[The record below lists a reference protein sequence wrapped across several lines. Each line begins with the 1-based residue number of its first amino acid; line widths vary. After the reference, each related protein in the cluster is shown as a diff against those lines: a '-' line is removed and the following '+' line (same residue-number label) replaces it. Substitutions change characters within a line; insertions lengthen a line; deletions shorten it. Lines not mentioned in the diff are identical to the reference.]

1 MDLTVPS
8 GASSVS
14 PLIGVGRWDAGTDLR
29 VRGEMNRSLL
39 ISFILVLRFERY
51 ILVVEVEQELVVQA
65 FYVFDSRDD

>member
-29 VRGEMNRSLL
+29 VRGEMNRSLPC
-39 ISFILVLRFERY
+39 
-51 ILVVEVEQELVVQA
+51 
-65 FYVFDSRDD
+65 

>member
-14 PLIGVGRWDAGTDLR
+14 GPLIGVGRWEAGTDLS

-39 ISFILVLRFERY
+39 VSLSSTSFV
-51 ILVVEVEQELVVQA
+51 
-65 FYVFDSRDD
+65 DSRMRREAYLW